1 MYILEIRNKNILKY
15 ELFLQLK
22 SYEKLYSL
30 ARTAEAKSSAKSK
43 GVLMMS
49 IVGILMMVQYVP
61 VPFIVV
67 NLWPWA
73 APPPAG
79 GGRQRSGLAK
89 RDWSREMIKAVVVGD
104 GEFSAQHLSPHF
116 ATCAP
121 LVICY

>member
-1 MYILEIRNKNILKY
+1 
-15 ELFLQLK
+15 
-22 SYEKLYSL
+22 
-30 ARTAEAKSSAKSK
+30 
-43 GVLMMS
+43 MS
-49 IVGILMMVQYVP
+49 IVGILMMVQYVS

-116 ATCAP
+116 ATCA
-121 LVICY
+121 LLLYVISFAHSVVPSVSLFCFYATLILSDEKHEH